1 MSGAVTELVAL
12 GVQDTY
18 LTGNP
23 QMSFFRQVY
32 KRHTNFALESV
43 RQIFK
48 GQPAANGMSSVTLKR
63 AGDLVNGMYLI
74 VDNSEDISSA
84 VYITNMIDR
93 FELYIGGQKIDQ
105 YSGASSGMF
114 NQTATVPKSSTG
126 RIPFDSPQMFC
137 PLHFFC
143 CQDANTPL
151 PLVALQYH
159 DVEVRIYW
167 NANATTGVNQ
177 ADKLALYANY
187 TYLDTQE
194 RNVFAQTK
202 QELLI
207 TQHQDITWQS
217 GQSIIDLPFSHPVKV
232 LYIQDAASAS
242 TITNPTFPAWGN
254 IVAPVVPSA
263 RLTLELNG
271 QQRFEPQVATF
282 FREVQTYYYGSPH
295 GFVNNALVAAIYS
308 FAIDYG
314 QTQPC
319 GTLNFSRIDNARWH
333 VSSGAINANN
343 GNTLRGSAI
352 NYNILKCENGMGG
365 LLFAN

>member
-18 LTGNP
+18 LTGDP

-48 GQPAANGMSSVTLKR
+48 GQPAPNGMSSVTLKR

-74 VDNSEDISSA
+74 MDDVTHGASDTLL
-84 VYITNMIDR
+84 TNMVDR
-93 FELYIGGQKIDQ
+93 FELYVGGQKIDQ
-105 YSGASSGMF
+105 YSGASSDML
-114 NQTATVPKSSTG
+114 NNTATVPKSLTG
-126 RIPFDSPQMFC
+126 SIPSLGGFSFC

-143 CQDANTPL
+143 CQDANSPL

-167 NANATTGVNQ
+167 NANATTG
-177 ADKLALYANY
+177 ADTYAEKLAFYANY
-187 TYLDTQE
+187 AYLDTQE
-194 RNVFAQTK
+194 RNVFAQNK

-207 TQHQDITWQS
+207 TQHQEITWTE

-232 LYIQDAASAS
+232 LYIQDAVA
-242 TITNPTFPAWGN
+242 TNNDIPPAFPTLTNG
-254 IVAPVVPSA
+254 

-271 QQRFEPQVATF
+271 QQRFEPQVSTYF
-282 FREVQTYYYGSPH
+282 SMVQPYYYASPH
-295 GFVNNALVAAIYS
+295 GWFSAAGGGDLSALIYS
-308 FAIDYG
+308 FALDYG

-333 VSSGAINANN
+333 VTTGTLVAGGGGIT
-343 GNTLRGSAI
+343 TLRGSAI